1 MKNWRTTISGALG
14 SLGTTIAGASVFFAM
29 YKSDDFDMP
38 PAVMKYCVLAGFA
51 ISALGK
57 FFGMLFAADAANLS
71 KNEPETKSQIPCP
84 SKKESPGP
92 R

>member
-29 YKSDDFDMP
+29 YKTDEFDMP
-38 PAVMKYCVLAGFA
+38 PTVIKYCVLIGFA

-57 FFGMLFAADAANLS
+57 FFGMLFAADAANIP
-71 KNEPETKSQIPCP
+71 KPQPETKP
-84 SKKESPGP
+84 
-92 R
+92 